1 MAKIYTKTGDKG
13 TTALFGGTRVSK
25 ASLRV
30 DAYGTVDELNSVLG
44 VVISLLPAN
53 DKEVSMEITQIQHDL
68 LEIGANLADPK
79 SKEIIY
85 LDDRVGEM
93 EKSIDTMTSEIPP
106 LTQFILPGGG
116 KSGALLHVART
127 VARRC
132 ERRVV
137 ELGEGERIHENI
149 KRYFNRLSDLLFTM
163 ARYKNMLEKEEET
176 IWKKGK

>member
-53 DKEVSMEITQIQHDL
+53 DKEVSREITQIQHDL
-68 LEIGANLADPK
+68 FEIGANLADPK
-79 SKEIIY
+79 SKEISY

-137 ELGEGERIHENI
+137 ELGESEELKQNI
-149 KRYFNRLSDLLFTM
+149 KRYFNRLSDLLFTL
-163 ARYKNMLEKEEET
+163 ARYINMREKKEEIKWT
-176 IWKKGK
+176 KK